1 MRLLTATLASALL
14 VPAALTLPIA
24 AQAQDLVMG
33 VSAQSAGQL
42 DPHVS
47 TRTEDKIVFAMIF
60 NGLVRFA
67 PGSMSSD
74 AIEPDLAESWETSA
88 DGLVWTF
95 NLRKGVQFHGGYGE
109 LTAEDVVYSLNR
121 AGDPDRSSVS
131 SDYAAFE
138 SVEAVDD
145 HTVRIVLSKGIP
157 SLLGVVANYH
167 GGNIVSAR
175 AAEELGE
182 GFATNPVGTGPF
194 AFEELAEG
202 QYTRL
207 VAHKDYF
214 RGAPKIDRITF
225 RYISASSARDLA
237 FQTGELHM
245 SEGTRE
251 DRWVSSMVASGDG
264 EVDVFEP
271 GELRTLHV
279 NTSKAPFDDIRVRQ
293 ALAHAIN
300 RDELV
305 AFAGNSVS
313 RGNEAPVPD
322 GYIGHNPTVT
332 FLPHDPDRARE
343 LLAEAGHPDGVTVKI
358 AITERESLFGPMQVI
373 QAQLAKVGINL
384 EFDVMEHSAW
394 HAAIRD
400 DVSPLVLYGA
410 ARFPVADTYLTQFYH
425 SDSIVKT
432 PKAVTNFSHCDVA
445 DEQIVAARSEPDFD
459 RQLELWGEAQQ
470 LLVTEVCSI
479 PIFELLQ
486 VWARA
491 PEVSLGYELEGSLSL
506 GPVITERT
514 TLAE

>member
-1 MRLLTATLASALL
+1 MKLFTTTVAAALL
-14 VPAALTLPIA
+14 ATSALTLPTPV
-24 AQAQDLVMG
+24 QAQELTMAVA
-33 VSAQSAGQL
+33 AQSAGQL

-47 TRTEDKIVFAMIF
+47 TRTEDKVIFAMIF

-74 AIEPDLAESWETSA
+74 AIEPDLADSWEVSE

-95 NLRKGVQFHGGYGE
+95 TLRKGVQFHGGYGE
-109 LTAEDVVYSLNR
+109 LTAADVVYSLSR
-121 AGDPDRSSVS
+121 AADPDRSSVA
-131 SDYAAFE
+131 SDYKAFKA
-138 SVEAVDD
+138 VEALDD
-145 HTVRIVLSKGIP
+145 YTVRITLSEGIP

-182 GFATNPVGTGPF
+182 SFATNPVGTGPF
-194 AFEELAEG
+194 AFDDLAEG
-202 QYTRL
+202 QFVRL
-207 VAHKDYF
+207 TAHQGYF
-214 RGAPKIDRITF
+214 RGAPKLDTITI
-225 RYISASSARDLA
+225 RYMAASSARDLA
-237 FQTGELHM
+237 FQTGELHII
-245 SEGTRE
+245 EGERE
-251 DRWVSSMVASGDG
+251 DRWVANTTASGNAK
-264 EVDVFEP
+264 VDVFEP

-279 NTSKAPFDDIRVRQ
+279 NTMAKPFDDIRVRQ

-305 AFAGNSVS
+305 AFAGNLVA

-322 GYIGHNPTVT
+322 GYIGHEPDID
-332 FLPHDPDRARE
+332 FLPYDQDRARA
-343 LLAEAGHPDGVTVKI
+343 LLAEAGYPNGVTVPI
-358 AITERESLFGPMQVI
+358 AITERSSLFGPMQVI
-373 QAQLAKVGINL
+373 QAQLSQVGINL

-432 PKAVTNFSHCDVA
+432 PTAVTNFSHCSLA
-445 DEQIVAARSEPDFD
+445 DQQIVAARSEPNPEK
-459 RQLELWGEAQQ
+459 QQELWSEAQQ

-479 PIFELLQ
+479 PLFELLQ

-491 PEVSLGYELEGSLSL
+491 PEVDLGYELEGALSL
-506 GPVITERT
+506 GPIITEKT
-514 TLAE
+514 TLSN

>member
-1 MRLLTATLASALL
+1 MKLFTHTVAAALL
-14 VPAALTLPIA
+14 ATSSLTLPSTVL
-24 AQAQDLVMG
+24 AQELNMAVA
-33 VSAQSAGQL
+33 AQSAGQL

-47 TRTEDKIVFAMIF
+47 TRTEDKVVFAMVF

-74 AIEPDLAESWETSA
+74 AIEPDLAESWETSE

-95 NLRKGVQFHGGYGE
+95 TLRQGVQFHGGYGE
-109 LTAEDVVYSLNR
+109 MTAEDVVYSLNR
-121 AGDPDRSSVS
+121 AADPDRSSVA
-131 SDYAAFE
+131 SDYRAFA

-145 HTVRIVLSKGIP
+145 YTVSITLSEGIP

-167 GGNIVSAR
+167 GGNIVSSR

-182 GFATNPVGTGPF
+182 GFATNPIGTGPF
-194 AFEELAEG
+194 AFDELAEG
-202 QYTRL
+202 QFVRL
-207 VAHKDYF
+207 TAHEGYF
-214 RGAPKIDRITF
+214 RGAPQLEAITI
-225 RYISASSARDLA
+225 RYMSATSARDLA

-245 SEGTRE
+245 IEGERE
-251 DRWVSSMVASGDG
+251 DRWVQNTTASGEA

-279 NTSKAPFDDIRVRQ
+279 NTTAEPFDDIRVRQ

-300 RDELV
+300 RDELI
-305 AFAGNSVS
+305 AFAGNLVA

-322 GYIGHNPTVT
+322 GYIGHESDIE
-332 FLPHDPDRARE
+332 FLPYDQDRARE
-343 LLAEAGHPDGVTVKI
+343 LLAEAGYPDGVTVPI
-358 AITERESLFGPMQVI
+358 AITERASLFGPMQVI
-373 QAQLAKVGINL
+373 QAQLAQVGINL

-425 SDSIVKT
+425 SDSIVQT
-432 PKAVTNFSHCDVA
+432 PTAVTNFSHCDLA
-445 DEQIVAARSEPDFD
+445 DEQIVAARSEPNPD
-459 RQLELWGEAQQ
+459 RQQELWSEAQQ

-479 PIFELLQ
+479 PLFELLQ

-491 PEVSLGYELEGSLSL
+491 PGVDLGYELDGSLSL
-506 GPVITERT
+506 GPVITEQT
-514 TLAE
+514 TLTE